1 MRVCI
6 IYKHCDYYDVI
17 YTHGEKGVVV
27 FISSLSKRPL
37 TVSEYRIYASSK
49 IRVYYYHHYYYTA
62 SDYTAVCAD
71 GIDKM
76 SDNTIYIYAY
86 IISYTDRSKKL
97 GIEVKPVCKGN
108 FKKGAL

>member
-1 MRVCI
+1 MRACV
-6 IYKHCDYYDVI
+6 IYKHGDYYDVI

-27 FISSLSKRPL
+27 FISSLPKRPL
-37 TVSEYRIYASSK
+37 TVSEYRIYAYSTIS
-49 IRVYYYHHYYYTA
+49 VYYYYHYYCTA

-86 IISYTDRSKKL
+86 IISYTDRLKRLS
-97 GIEVKPVCKGN
+97 IEVKPV
-108 FKKGAL
+108 